1 MRAGQFVSR
10 VFAVL
15 LRKNNPQSHHL
26 QTAPVLSVIATNARA
41 KLMSRE
47 KEIKVAFW
55 RGILVGPLAIFP
67 ATFLLAL
74 ASIASEFTLRKL
86 FESLLQS
93 LFVGLYGACI
103 AYIVI
108 IIYGSIIWYFL
119 RLLNKLALATL
130 LLAALAPALIVALLS
145 REFVFSL
152 LIAYYSLVVAFT
164 AWFFGLRQVK
174 KL

>member
-1 MRAGQFVSR
+1 M
-10 VFAVL
+10 
-15 LRKNNPQSHHL
+15 NE
-26 QTAPVLSVIATNARA
+26 
-41 KLMSRE
+41 E

-55 RGILVGPLAIFP
+55 RGVLVGPLAIFP

-74 ASIASEFTLRKL
+74 GSIASEFTLRKL
-86 FESLLQS
+86 FESILQS

-108 IIYGSIIWYFL
+108 IIYGSIIWYCL

-130 LLAALAPALIVALLS
+130 LSAALAPALIVALLS
-145 REFVFSL
+145 REIMFSL
-152 LIAYYSLVVAFT
+152 LVAYYSFMVAFT
-164 AWFFGLRQVK
+164 AWFFGLRHIK

>member
-1 MRAGQFVSR
+1 
-10 VFAVL
+10 
-15 LRKNNPQSHHL
+15 
-26 QTAPVLSVIATNARA
+26 
-41 KLMSRE
+41 MSRE

-74 ASIASEFTLRKL
+74 ASIASEFSLRKL
-86 FESLLQS
+86 FES

-130 LLAALAPALIVALLS
+130 LLAALAPALTVALLT